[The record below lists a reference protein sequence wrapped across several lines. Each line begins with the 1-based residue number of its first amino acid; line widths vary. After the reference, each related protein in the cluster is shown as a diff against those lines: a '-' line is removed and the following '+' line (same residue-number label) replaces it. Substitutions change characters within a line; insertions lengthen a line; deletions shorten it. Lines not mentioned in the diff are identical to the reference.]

1 MITFNECDFDYV
13 EEFDLRGID
22 DYGYVDFWKGD
33 DIIRV
38 YIDEF
43 DVDSQYDS
51 KPDSFNPESGNVGYG
66 SYSYDT
72 VNDIGVYTELTDSDG
87 NIYTKEQ
94 FLENNPE
101 IYDLDSIIK
110 QAEEFARK
118 LFRQWWEDQN

>member
-22 DYGYVDFWKGD
+22 NYGYVDFWKGD

-51 KPDSFNPESGNVGYG
+51 KPSSFNPESGNVGYS

-87 NIYTKEQ
+87 NIHTKEQ

-110 QAEEFARK
+110 QAEEFAKK